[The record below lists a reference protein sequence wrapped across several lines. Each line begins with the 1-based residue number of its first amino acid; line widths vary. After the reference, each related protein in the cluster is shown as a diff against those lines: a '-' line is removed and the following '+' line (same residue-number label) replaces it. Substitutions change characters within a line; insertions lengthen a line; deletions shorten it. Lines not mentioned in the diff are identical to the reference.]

1 MRTQFL
7 IALVLV
13 AALLPGAAI
22 AQQGAEN
29 TTVVQ
34 QEEDPT
40 DGCDVRIDR
49 VTRLCEASFDN
60 GRIELVLYS
69 NATQSV
75 TLTDMGARG
84 HVPRERRT
92 LQKGRNRVSIDATER
107 NNKAGVGITTDRVL
121 FRHIVKSGSPL
132 IAGPFD
138 GDDVR
143 NGSIASAVWVML
155 VVIVQAIRHMTGRDD
170 GPERIA

>member
-69 NATQSV
+69 NAPISVSV
-75 TLTDMGARG
+75 TDWVRAVTSPASVGRS
-84 HVPRERRT
+84 RRDVT
-92 LQKGRNRVSIDATER
+92 ASRLMPLNGTTRPVS
-107 NNKAGVGITTDRVL
+107 V
-121 FRHIVKSGSPL
+121 
-132 IAGPFD
+132 
-138 GDDVR
+138 
-143 NGSIASAVWVML
+143 
-155 VVIVQAIRHMTGRDD
+155 
-170 GPERIA
+170 